1 MNAAHAAMAEKDLR
15 VDNRFNLVGHRD
27 FNDLLHGVRH
37 LDFLTHTLLNRHGHL
52 HNLLNNLFNGHVD
65 VDLLHN
71 FIWNGDVAGWVGVG
85 IKERTKC
92 RKKDLYAHTKRNASL
107 PCTRHGLP
115 FFKDSFQRLCAT
127 VQGQTRFSLRFLV
140 RLIFIK

>member
-15 VDNRFNLVGHRD
+15 VDNLFNLVGHRD

-52 HNLLNNLFNGHVD
+52 HNLLNNLFNGHGD

-71 FIWNGDVAGWVGVG
+71 VIWNGDVAGWVGG
-85 IKERTKC
+85 WGHKRTHEMPET
-92 RKKDLYAHTKRNASL
+92 KDLYAYTKRNASL

-115 FFKDSFQRLCAT
+115 FFKDSFQRLCAI
-127 VQGQTRFSLRFLV
+127 VQGQTLFSLRSLV
-140 RLIFIK
+140 